1 MRAHCA
7 CARGCNVTS
16 LRASFLLRHCA
27 PSPPTSFSFLVAYM
41 SQLHV
46 MPLFCYVKMV
56 KVGCVK
62 IFSSL
67 FLDFFSL

>member
-46 MPLFCYVKMV
+46 VSLFCYVKV
-56 KVGCVK
+56 IKVWYVK

-67 FLDFFSL
+67 FPDFFFL